1 MQTERGLERLV
12 GFTDAVVAIAITL
25 LVLPLVESARD
36 VHTSVADFLSSNT
49 TSLFTFALSFVVI
62 AGFWRVQHR
71 RFESVTGYNPPLVWA
86 TMLWLFAIVFLP
98 LPTELLG
105 GAVDDDRGAHALYIG
120 TMVLSTVAGLLQ
132 EWVIRR
138 SPALRAGL
146 AGSLVPALVT
156 TAIMV
161 LALAAS
167 VAVPAL
173 GLWPLLLLLLTEPVL
188 RLGRR
193 LAAAGHR
200 HEKTRP
206 GTGRRGGER

>member
-120 TMVLSTVAGLLQ
+120 TMVLSMVAGVLQ
-132 EWVIRR
+132 AWVIRW
-138 SPALRAGL
+138 RA
-146 AGSLVPALVT
+146 
-156 TAIMV
+156 
-161 LALAAS
+161 
-167 VAVPAL
+167 
-173 GLWPLLLLLLTEPVL
+173 LTEPARL
-188 RLGRR
+188 RSWRGILTAWS
-193 LAAAGHR
+193 LH
-200 HEKTRP
+200 HTR
-206 GTGRRGGER
+206 TGCTGCHPRRGSRCRPS